1 MTVFCFGS
9 INIDNFYQMPH
20 LPQPGETLAAS
31 DYACGLGGKGA
42 NQSVASARAG
52 RETKHIGAVGVD
64 GAWCLE
70 KLQDMGVDTSH
81 IAITS
86 AATGHAN
93 ICVDPAGENMIV
105 LAPGANHAQSLERIK
120 SALSGAR
127 PDDILLLQNEVNL
140 VKEVAEMGRS
150 LKMRV
155 IYSAAPF
162 DAEAAQEVLPL
173 CDLLVVNEVEAK
185 QLSEALGVSTN
196 EIDVPTVLITR
207 GEKGA
212 VWRDQIANSETK
224 APAFKVA
231 PVDTT
236 GAGDCF
242 IGYVAAGLD
251 QGLPVTNALRL
262 ASAASALQV
271 TRPGTAEAIPARADV
286 DAFLAGVS
294 P

>member
-20 LPQPGETLAAS
+20 LPQPGETLAATG
-31 DYACGLGGKGA
+31 YACGLGGKGA

-52 RETKHIGAVGVD
+52 SVTKHIGAVGDD
-64 GAWCLE
+64 GAWCLD
-70 KLQDMGVDTSH
+70 KLRDMGVDTAQ
-81 IAITS
+81 IATTTT
-86 AATGHAN
+86 ATGHAN
-93 ICVDPAGENMIV
+93 VCVDPSGENMIV
-105 LAPGANHAQSLERIK
+105 LAPGANHAQNLERTQR
-120 SALSGAR
+120 ALRGAD
-127 PDDILLLQNEVNL
+127 PGDILLLQNEVNL
-140 VKEVAEMGRS
+140 VKEVATLAKNLG
-150 LKMRV
+150 LFV

-162 DAEAAQEVLPL
+162 DANAAQEVLPL
-173 CDLLVVNEVEAK
+173 CDLLVVNEVEAQ
-185 QLSEALGVSTN
+185 QLSEALGVSVN
-196 EIDVPTVLITR
+196 EIEVPAVLITR
-207 GEKGA
+207 GAKGA
-212 VWRDQIANSETK
+212 VWRDQITKSETK
-224 APAFKVA
+224 APAFKVT

-251 QGLPVTNALRL
+251 QGLLVADALRL

-271 TRPGTAEAIPARADV
+271 TRPGTADAIPMRADV